1 MVYIVGIGPG
11 HRDYIMPKAIDVL
24 KKVDIIVGFGRA
36 MESVDFLPTKKI
48 KVGKIKEVVEIL
60 NENTDK
66 NIAVVASGDPLF
78 FGITEYIKREY
89 KKDIEIIPGISSF
102 QYLMGKLNKSWNN
115 AYLGSLHG
123 REDEF
128 IKIVKKN
135 PISIWL
141 TDSKNSPDKLAEL
154 LFTNGLNPYM
164 YVGEELSYE
173 NERILEG
180 QAEKI
185 KGEIFSKLSVV
196 IIENNNFVTKED
208 IHFIKDDEFIRG
220 DCPMTKEEVRML
232 TAIKMDIKEED
243 KVLDIGAG
251 TGSVSIQACKLCPL
265 GKVIAIEKEEEAIS
279 VIREN
284 KKKFNAHNLE
294 IIEGEALSLK
304 DKIQEN
310 FNSIFIG
317 GSGGNLE
324 DLIKEYSKKLKDNG
338 KIVLNFITIN
348 NLYKAMNTLK
358 ELGFKVKCTQVSISK
373 TRGETY
379 MLMGYNPI
387 FIIEGEKKNG

>member
-48 KVGKIKEVVEIL
+48 KVGKIKEVVETL

-66 NIAVVASGDPLF
+66 DIAVVASGDPLF

-128 IKIVKKN
+128 LKKVKEN
-135 PISIWL
+135 SISVWL

-154 LFTNGLNPYM
+154 LVVNGLNPYM

-173 NERILEG
+173 DERILEG

-185 KGEIFSKLSVV
+185 KDEIFSKLSVV

-294 IIEGEALSLK
+294 IMEGEALSLK

>member
-1 MVYIVGIGPG
+1 
-11 HRDYIMPKAIDVL
+11 
-24 KKVDIIVGFGRA
+24 
-36 MESVDFLPTKKI
+36 MET
-48 KVGKIKEVVEIL
+48 L
-60 NENTDK
+60 NKNTDK

-102 QYLMGKLNKSWNN
+102 QYFMGKLNKSWNN

-128 IKIVKKN
+128 LKVVKKN
-135 PISIWL
+135 SISIWL

-154 LFTNGLNPYM
+154 LFANGLNPYM

-180 QAEKI
+180 QAEII
-185 KGEIFSKLSVV
+185 KNEIFSKLSIV
-196 IIENNNFVTKED
+196 IIENNNFIETKED

-232 TAIKMDIKEED
+232 TSIKMNIKEED
-243 KVLDIGAG
+243 MVLDIGAG
-251 TGSVSIQACKLCPL
+251 TGSISIQACKLCPL
-265 GKVIAIEKEEEAIS
+265 GKVIAIEKEENAIK
-279 VIREN
+279 VIKEN

-294 IIEGEALSLK
+294 IIEGEALALA
-304 DKIQEN
+304 DKIHGK

-324 DLIKEYSKKLKDNG
+324 DLIKEYSKKLKDSG

>member
-48 KVGKIKEVVEIL
+48 KVGKIKEVVETL

-66 NIAVVASGDPLF
+66 DIAVVASGDPLF

-128 IKIVKKN
+128 LKKVKEN
-135 PISIWL
+135 SISVWL

-154 LFTNGLNPYM
+154 LVVNGLNPYM

-173 NERILEG
+173 DERILKG
-180 QAEKI
+180 IPRPDEK
-185 KGEIFSKLSVV
+185 
-196 IIENNNFVTKED
+196 
-208 IHFIKDDEFIRG
+208 
-220 DCPMTKEEVRML
+220 
-232 TAIKMDIKEED
+232 
-243 KVLDIGAG
+243 
-251 TGSVSIQACKLCPL
+251 
-265 GKVIAIEKEEEAIS
+265 
-279 VIREN
+279 
-284 KKKFNAHNLE
+284 
-294 IIEGEALSLK
+294 
-304 DKIQEN
+304 
-310 FNSIFIG
+310 
-317 GSGGNLE
+317 
-324 DLIKEYSKKLKDNG
+324 
-338 KIVLNFITIN
+338 
-348 NLYKAMNTLK
+348 
-358 ELGFKVKCTQVSISK
+358 
-373 TRGETY
+373 
-379 MLMGYNPI
+379 
-387 FIIEGEKKNG
+387 

>member
-48 KVGKIKEVVEIL
+48 KVGKIKEVVETL

-66 NIAVVASGDPLF
+66 DIAVVASGDPLF

-128 IKIVKKN
+128 LKKVKEN
-135 PISIWL
+135 SISVWL

-154 LFTNGLNPYM
+154 LVVNGLNPYI

-173 NERILEG
+173 DERILEG

-185 KGEIFSKLSVV
+185 KDEIFSKLSVV

-251 TGSVSIQACKLCPL
+251 TGSISIQACKLCPL

-294 IIEGEALSLK
+294 IMEGEALSLK